1 MLERINISVFKSA
14 TSTEPSTVALATFLT
29 SVRHRDKIIAL
40 RAESE
45 KKKRD
50 ELKKT
55 LPAATISGTFIRRSA
70 GQIET
75 YNGLVCLDFDAADN
89 TMSALEMKSILA
101 TFPEVAYAAT
111 SVGGGGVFAII
122 PTTNKDPT
130 SHAAVVDLLGMATK
144 QHGLNYDRSCKD
156 VSRLRF
162 VSYDPEA
169 YWNQSPKMFDT
180 DLLFSIPKAPQNM
193 RPPRAMVFRQP
204 KNKDVDG
211 PDTRTKVEAYIHA
224 LEGSCRDI
232 TDNYDDWLKIGFALA
247 NEFGTEGENYF
258 HRVSQF
264 NPKYNPQ
271 DATKKYENALKNGK
285 SVKIGTFFKILHDQN
300 IRL

>member
-1 MLERINISVFKSA
+1 MLQNIEISAFKSA
-14 TSTEPSTVALATFLT
+14 TSTEPTTVLLSAFLT
-29 SVRHRDKIIAL
+29 STRHRDKILAL

-70 GQIET
+70 GQIQS
-75 YNGLVCLDFDAADN
+75 YNGLVCLDFDGADN
-89 TMSALEMKSILA
+89 PAVTPAEMKYMLSA
-101 TFPEVAYAAT
+101 FPEVAYAAV
-111 SVGGGGVFAII
+111 SVGGAGVFAIV
-122 PTTNKDPT
+122 PTTNRDPT
-130 SHAAVVDLLGMATK
+130 RHAAVVDLLGLATK
-144 QHGLNYDRSCKD
+144 SHGLIYDRACKD

-162 VSYDPEA
+162 VSYDPDA
-169 YWNQSPKMFDT
+169 FWNKAPKEFDT
-180 DLLFSIPKAPQNM
+180 NFLFELQQPPTNF

-204 KNKDVDG
+204 PEKPAN
-211 PDTRTKVEAYIHA
+211 DTRSKVEAYVQA
-224 LEGSCRDI
+224 LEGSCRDV
-232 TDNYDDWLKIGFALA
+232 TENYDDWLKIGFALA
-247 NEFGTEGENYF
+247 SEFGNGGEDLF

-271 DATKKYENALKNGK
+271 DAAKKYENALKNGK